1 MSHDHDH
8 DPGGEPLEMPEI
20 ETLSLRLQ
28 GWALHV
34 TLNRPDV
41 RNAMSS
47 RMVRELVAT
56 MEAIGGDTSVRAVV
70 LRGAGGHFC
79 AGGDLRDMA
88 MARQAE
94 TKDGRDPV
102 ATLNRSFGSM
112 LQAIEAL
119 PQPVVAVCE
128 GAVMGGGFGL
138 ACVADV
144 TIAGPTARF
153 RLPETSLGI
162 TPAQI
167 APFLVR
173 RMGLTHARRLGV
185 TGVTLDSS
193 EAVRLG
199 VAHIATDDVDAAL
212 ADTLR
217 SIGRCAPGAVGATKA
232 LMLRVGEAPLPD
244 LLDAAAADFALRARS
259 DEAAAGI
266 ASFLSKTSPPW
277 ATDEES

>member
-1 MSHDHDH
+1 MTAPD
-8 DPGGEPLEMPEI
+8 L
-20 ETLSLRLQ
+20 LQ
-28 GWALHV
+28 STTTTGDGWRLHV

-41 RNAMSS
+41 RNAMSA

-56 MEAIGGDTSVRAVV
+56 MEAISGDESVRAVI

-94 TKDGRDPV
+94 PGPDGRDPV
-102 ATLNRSFGSM
+102 EALNRSFGAM

-119 PQPVVAVCE
+119 PQPVIAVCE

-153 RLPETSLGI
+153 RLPETGLGI

-167 APFLVR
+167 TPFLVR

-185 TGVTLDSS
+185 TGATLDSA
-193 EAVRLG
+193 EAARLG
-199 VAHIATDDVDAAL
+199 VAHFAPDDVDAAL
-212 ADTLR
+212 AEVL
-217 SIGRCAPGAVGATKA
+217 SQIGRCAPGAVAATKA
-232 LMLRVGEAPLPD
+232 LMLRVGEAPLTE
-244 LLDAAAADFALRARS
+244 LLDVAAADFALRARS

-266 ASFLSKTSPPW
+266 AAFLSKTSPPW
-277 ATDEES
+277 ASDEE